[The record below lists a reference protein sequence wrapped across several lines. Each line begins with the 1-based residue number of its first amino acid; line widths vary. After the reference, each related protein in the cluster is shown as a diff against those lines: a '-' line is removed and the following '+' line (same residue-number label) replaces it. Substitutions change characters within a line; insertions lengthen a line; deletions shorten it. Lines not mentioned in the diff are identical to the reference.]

1 MSARV
6 TRISFLASQVYLA
19 ILVIGSVGAATWMF
33 KFFSDRGGF
42 GEIFASARAEGL
54 KPTLLVGS
62 PIWLCIAAAVGLVLI
77 FFLHRRK
84 TWALIGAVLSA
95 PAALAALYA
104 AHRLLVAMED
114 RFYDRSKYVEM
125 YRTGAYPLIA
135 ITAIY
140 SILLAV
146 DVLVVARRRAA

>member
-1 MSARV
+1 
-6 TRISFLASQVYLA
+6 
-19 ILVIGSVGAATWMF
+19 
-33 KFFSDRGGF
+33 
-42 GEIFASARAEGL
+42 
-54 KPTLLVGS
+54 
-62 PIWLCIAAAVGLVLI
+62 
-77 FFLHRRK
+77 LHRRK